1 MRYKEEKEDSE
12 VSLRAVYLTVPVYLA
27 LQTAILAQTPAPP
40 PNGRAFVRSLPQPPV
55 PDDPLELVTGAAQ
68 PLENAEQRQTA
79 VNLLAT
85 AQDLSNVRAQPY
97 DLKTTFTVPGSG
109 GAWSLE
115 DTCPSRNVY
124 RWTAQGPGY
133 SAVNLYAN
141 KMLYSNQPAGAVP
154 MRLAQVR
161 AAIFFMHGQIGP
173 KASIRTFNGVL
184 NGADVSCILLLRGIH
199 ARMEAGPRRW
209 EEQEY
214 CVDPKSSLLMTY
226 SPAPGVYILY
236 DYSEALHFHS
246 KIIPGKFTI
255 TQGGQNIVQARVESI
270 TDTTGLPP
278 SLFEPAGLNQVGVGP
293 LMTPPWHV
301 RSTRHGNTSGVVA
314 LHGMLSPQGVL
325 SDTEILASSDAGLN
339 PSAVDMATEWQNWRA
354 GDEDEPGGTPQSHEV
369 FFMVEFITR

>member
-1 MRYKEEKEDSE
+1 
-12 VSLRAVYLTVPVYLA
+12 VLLRSVYLTVPVYLF
-27 LQTAILAQTPAPP
+27 LQTAVFAQTPAPP
-40 PNGRAFVRSLPQPPV
+40 RNGRNFVRALPEPPV

-68 PLENAEQRQTA
+68 PLENAEQRQAA
-79 VNLLAT
+79 VNLLAS
-85 AQDLSNVRAQPY
+85 AQALSNVRAQPY
-97 DLKTTFTVPGSG
+97 DLKTTFTVSGSG

-115 DTCPSRNVY
+115 DTSPSRNVY

-133 SAVNLYAN
+133 SAVNLYTN
-141 KMLYSNQPAGAVP
+141 QMLYSNQAPGAIP
-154 MRLAQVR
+154 LRLAQVR
-161 AAIFFMHGQIGP
+161 AAIFFVHGQIGP

-184 NGADVSCILLLRGIH
+184 NGADVSCILLFRGMH

-226 SPAPGVYILY
+226 SPTPGVYILY
-236 DYSEALHFHS
+236 DYSEPLHFHS

-255 TQGGQNIVQARVESI
+255 TQGGQGIVQARLESVA
-270 TDTTGLPP
+270 DTANLPP
-278 SLFEPAGLNQVGVGP
+278 SLFETAGLNQVGVGAA
-293 LMTPPWHV
+293 MTPPWHV
-301 RSTRHGNTSGVVA
+301 RSVRHDNTSGVVA

-339 PSAVDMATEWQNWRA
+339 PSALNMAAEWQNWRA

-369 FFMVEFITR
+369 FFMVQFVNH